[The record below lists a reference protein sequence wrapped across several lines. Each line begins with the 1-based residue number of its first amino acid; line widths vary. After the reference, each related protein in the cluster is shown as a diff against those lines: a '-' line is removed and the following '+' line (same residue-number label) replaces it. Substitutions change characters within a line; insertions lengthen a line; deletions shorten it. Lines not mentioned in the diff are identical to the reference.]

1 MVVDAVVSC
10 LEVIVPGVVMPH
22 KLSPSMSLRLKLA
35 TGLSEH
41 IKELGFRGDIGYQ
54 TILYCNEVEVRRVL
68 MFLIER
74 LPRETDEDIPIQQGK
89 YNLQNIVYNLLL

>member
-1 MVVDAVVSC
+1 MIVDAIVSC
-10 LEVIVPGVVMPH
+10 LEIITPEITLPH

-35 TGLSEH
+35 TTLSDF

-54 TILYCNEVEVRRVL
+54 TILYCNEIEVRRVL

-74 LPRETDEDIPIQQGK
+74 LPREIDEDIPLQQPGK
-89 YNLQNIVYNLLL
+89 YI